1 MTAHLTT
8 FQICYIRMSIPI
20 CDTETHKFNTASNMV
35 QKIEQKFLDVSMSSG
50 SLCVSWLS
58 KKGLFVQCKILG
70 FCHFTAWRWA
80 KRLCTG
86 FGIESRMLAL
96 TADFHNHD
104 CQGRNEQLRDWV
116 HRFMVL
122 ASNVFAKFCSIM
134 IECRILPVDP
144 SGWQV
149 SVKSANYVAAMLAN
163 TLRATESVLRIAAV
177 GSDSS
182 SFWR

>member
-1 MTAHLTT
+1 
-8 FQICYIRMSIPI
+8 MSILI
-20 CDTETHKFNTASNMV
+20 CDTKTHKFNTASNMV

-163 TLRATESVLRIAAV
+163 TLGATEGVLRIAAV